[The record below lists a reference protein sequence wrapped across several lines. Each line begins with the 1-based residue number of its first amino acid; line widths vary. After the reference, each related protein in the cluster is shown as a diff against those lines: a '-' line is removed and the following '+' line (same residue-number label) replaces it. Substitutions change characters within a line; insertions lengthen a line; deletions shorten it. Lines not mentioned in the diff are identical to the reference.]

1 MADHLTRQE
10 MRRDEVGE
18 ALERGVEYVA
28 TNWKRILIGC
38 ALLGLAIVLGAGW
51 MQARAR
57 AAKAAAYELAQ
68 AVEDIGSAPEAAA
81 SRLDEVIAG
90 GGAAARIASLYRAGL
105 PGADPQDLW
114 QQAAGSEVDAVT
126 VVARVNQLDA
136 LRRAKSWDEAL
147 EVLAGES
154 GLPEDV
160 RLYQTAVTLSQA
172 GRTQEAETMVTRLVD
187 EYPNSPWTAE
197 GRRLQAAG

>member
-57 AAKAAAYELAQ
+57 AAKAASYELAQ
-68 AVEDIGSAPEAAA
+68 AVADIGSAPEAAA
-81 SRLDEVIAG
+81 GRLDEVIAG
-90 GGAAARIASLYRAGL
+90 GGAAARIARLYRAGL
-105 PGADPQDLW
+105 PGADSQALW
-114 QQAAGSEVDAVT
+114 QQAAATEVDAVT

-136 LRRAKSWDEAL
+136 LRRAQSWDQAL
-147 EVLAGES
+147 QVLDGES
-154 GLPEDV
+154 GLPGDLL
-160 RLYQTAVTLSQA
+160 LYQTAVTLSQA
-172 GRTQEAETMVTRLVD
+172 GRTQEAETTVNRLLD
-187 EYPNSPWTAE
+187 EYPNSPWAAE